1 MDSVVYLLRSPL
13 EVIPASL
20 YSKAVET
27 TVVIEVGKA
36 PLPGRVV
43 KSVPGCSQERGATL
57 SYRELLE
64 VLLAN
69 QRVITL

>member
-13 EVIPASL
+13 EVIPPSL
-20 YSKAVET
+20 YSEAQNIT
-27 TVVIEVGKA
+27 VIEVGKP
-36 PLPGRVV
+36 PLPGRIVRN
-43 KSVPGCSQERGATL
+43 VPGCSQENGTTL

-64 VLLAN
+64 VLLLN